1 MKRRGLLVIGLFLP
15 LFLLPLHGQQED
27 WRATVA
33 SFFLSQTD
41 VGDLTAYLESRFSS
55 LESYDQSTAAL
66 LLAYSWEKA
75 GDRAKAYTWLAR
87 FFEDYRGEG
96 AFIDFLPRTAQNELW
111 AYLKQWQTRYPLVTD
126 LSFLMPAEASP
137 SLSPPDRFVLAV
149 EMTNSAFY
157 KLTSEGETIKAGL
170 LQRGLNTLSLESSPL
185 IRQTGTHTFFLDL
198 KVDDLIIRREIAI
211 EVSLSSEL
219 LLNNLPQADIS
230 RRYRVSLFFGNR
242 LLAQS
247 QSTIKLTPPIQLTLP
262 PADGRFSPYGPVHP
276 SGQRDPN
283 TIGVSILSL
292 PSVLA
297 QLIKDYKAKREEKER
312 VPPPEIKKEVQLVYL
327 NQTTRGLEKMMAD
340 LKLKSKSYQA
350 MVFSVNPS

>member
-1 MKRRGLLVIGLFLP
+1 MKRRRLFIIGLFFPLFFLP
-15 LFLLPLHGQQED
+15 LYGQLED
-27 WRATVA
+27 WRTTVA
-33 SFFLSQTD
+33 SFFLNQTD
-41 VGDLTAYLESRFSS
+41 VSEVTAYLESRFSS
-55 LESYDQSTAAL
+55 LASDDQASAAL
-66 LLAYSWEKA
+66 LLAYSWNKVN
-75 GDRAKAYTWLAR
+75 DRSKAYTWLAH

-96 AFIDFLPRTAQNELW
+96 AFIDFLPRSTQNEVW
-111 AYLKQWQTRYPLVTD
+111 AYLRQWQSRYPLVSD
-126 LSFLMPAEASP
+126 LSFLMPAEAPP

-149 EMTNSAFY
+149 EMTNGAFF
-157 KLTSEGETIKAGL
+157 KLTTEGETIKAGL

-198 KVDDLIIRREIAI
+198 KADDLIIRREITI

-219 LLNNLPQADIS
+219 LLNNLPQADLS
-230 RRYRVSLFFGNR
+230 RRYRVSLFFGDR

-276 SGQRDPN
+276 SDQRDPN

-297 QLIKDYKAKREEKER
+297 QLFKDYKTKREEKER
-312 VPPPEIKKEVQLVYL
+312 VPPPEIKKEVQVVYL
-327 NQTTRGLEKMMAD
+327 NQTSRGLEKMMAD
-340 LKLKSKSYQA
+340 LKLKSKNYQA
-350 MVFSVNPS
+350 IVFSVNSS